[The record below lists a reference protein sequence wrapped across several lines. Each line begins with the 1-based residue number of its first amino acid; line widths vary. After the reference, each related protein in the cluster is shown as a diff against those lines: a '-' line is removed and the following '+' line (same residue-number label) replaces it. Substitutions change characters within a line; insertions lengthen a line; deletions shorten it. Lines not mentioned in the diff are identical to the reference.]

1 MADEHVIPDHG
12 ATGDVYALI
21 LGALAKAG
29 KPLDGLTVED
39 LGSIDHLHA
48 RGLTATVELADRLP
62 IRPGDRIL
70 DIGCGVGGPARY
82 LAKRFGC
89 EVTGIDRKGLFVEAG
104 TRLTAL
110 VGLQQRVTIEQGD
123 GQRLPYADGTFD
135 GAIAQHVTMNVED
148 RPRFFAEA
156 FRVLKPGG
164 FLAITEHGRGTAGDL
179 HFPVPWSA
187 DATGNH
193 LRTPEETRAMLEAA
207 GFEGIATE
215 ETGEQYIAGYQAVL
229 DHAQAGTL
237 PPLGGH
243 VLLGPDAMDKTR
255 NAQRNAIECRTRPVQ
270 VTCRRRG

>member
-1 MADEHVIPDHG
+1 MPDERVIPDHRAG
-12 ATGDVYALI
+12 NDIYSVI
-21 LGALAKAG
+21 LGALTNAG
-29 KPLDGLTVED
+29 KPLAGLTVED
-39 LGSIDHLHA
+39 LDSVDHLHA

-82 LAKRFGC
+82 LAQRFGC
-89 EVTGIDRKGLFVEAG
+89 KVTGIDRKGAFVEAG
-104 TRLTAL
+104 IQLTAL

-123 GQRLPYADGTFD
+123 GQRLPYLDAAFD

-164 FLAITEHGRGTAGDL
+164 FLTITEHGRGTAGDL
-179 HFPVPWSA
+179 HFPVPWSP
-187 DATGNH
+187 DATGSH

-207 GFEGIATE
+207 GFDGIAIE
-215 ETGEQYIAGYQAVL
+215 ETGELYIAGYQAVL
-229 DHAQAGTL
+229 DRAHAGTL
-237 PPLGGH
+237 PPLGSH

-255 NAQRNAIECRTRPVQ
+255 NAQRNIIECRTRPVRI
-270 VTCRRRG
+270 TCRRRG